1 MNAVILAA
9 GYATRLYPLT
19 LDRPKA
25 LLPVAGRPMVEHLLL
40 RLEGVEG
47 LDAIH
52 LVTNSKFA
60 GAFREWAAGWDGQEV
75 QIVDDGTS
83 DEETKLGAIG
93 DLELTIRAAAIDDD
107 LIVLAGDNLF
117 SESLAP
123 FGAFARAKAA
133 PVIGVYDV
141 GDLEAIRRYNSITLD
156 EDDRL
161 TYFEEKPEH
170 PRTTLTGIALY
181 FYPRK
186 SLGVV
191 REYLAAGNNPDQPG
205 RLIEW
210 LYPREPVYA
219 WRVPGRWY
227 DIGSAETLAEADRA
241 FSAGG

>member
-60 GAFREWAAGWDGQEV
+60 GAFREWSAGWDGQEV

-191 REYLAAGNNPDQPG
+191 R
-205 RLIEW
+205 
-210 LYPREPVYA
+210 
-219 WRVPGRWY
+219 
-227 DIGSAETLAEADRA
+227 
-241 FSAGG
+241 